1 LLREPGEV
9 DVDTLKVK
17 RATLLRRGVS
27 HVWYWQQDVTY
38 DHKCG
43 LLFILPAEAEVGLD
57 SVPDVGHCDAL
68 LCWRLVGRV
77 WKECMV
83 EEDKNY
89 ERSRKVSVFE
99 NAEKLSLV
107 NEMSKTNAVN
117 SSWRRDTTVY
127 RRKQD
132 SSGQD
137 KEARK

>member
-1 LLREPGEV
+1 
-9 DVDTLKVK
+9 
-17 RATLLRRGVS
+17 
-27 HVWYWQQDVTY
+27 
-38 DHKCG
+38 
-43 LLFILPAEAEVGLD
+43 
-57 SVPDVGHCDAL
+57 
-68 LCWRLVGRV
+68 
-77 WKECMV
+77 MV